1 MFYQS
6 CLAVCTLQLK
16 RLVSLLF
23 LGTFLLLTA
32 CGGGGGSS
40 SSGTPVTGTVTGQF
54 IDAAVAGLSYSC
66 SSGKSGVT
74 DTNGRYTCDQGDT
87 VTFSINGFVIGS
99 ATASDVI
106 TPDSLTSDT
115 AQALNVAQLLQTLDA
130 DGDPSNGIS
139 IAQSGTQ
146 YDAMATMASDN
157 VSLAQGDF
165 DTTAAAY
172 LGVTNLVDETTAQ
185 AHLND
190 SIASMNFSKAD
201 IIAFFAGKTVYPAK
215 PTPAYSEE
223 WVMAADGMSATG
235 TGVDQN
241 GAYGG
246 ALTFSY
252 TDTSFTV
259 SSVADGSVTFTVTAI
274 TSNYIETDHGKVYY
288 TQDAAYT
295 DAIIAAVAGKKLYP
309 QQIAYSYSEEW
320 AFDVTGASAIV
331 NGVDAGG
338 AYTDHPIVTYSGATF
353 TYISQNPA
361 DSNYGI
367 PQTLTVLDVTSN
379 FISLRDSNNV
389 ENKVFYSQQDAY
401 ANISIDAASINA
413 ALAGKTVYPAKP
425 TPAYSEEWV
434 MATDGM
440 SATGTGVDGSGAY
453 GPDTLTFSYTDTSF
467 TVSSAV
473 DSPVTFTV
481 IAITSNYLETDLG
494 KIYYTQDA
502 AYTDAIIAAFA
513 GKKVYP
519 QRPSTDYT
527 MELAFDGAGAV
538 TTITCTES
546 GNDCSGHALT
556 TYSGSTFTLTITD
569 PGASDYG
576 VPYTF
581 TVLDIAPGKM
591 TAIDETGVLG
601 FGAGATIGIFDT
613 QQAAYP

>member
-16 RLVSLLF
+16 RLVRLLF